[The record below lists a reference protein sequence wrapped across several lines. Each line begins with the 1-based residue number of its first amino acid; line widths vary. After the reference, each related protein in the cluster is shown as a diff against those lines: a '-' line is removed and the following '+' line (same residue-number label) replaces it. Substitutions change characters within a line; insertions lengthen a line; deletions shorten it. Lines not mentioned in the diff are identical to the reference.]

1 MVISEQI
8 IEVFDYLFE
17 KFGIAVDWSSENVIP
32 TIKMLCEKLTT
43 YEICTSI
50 VYAVFW
56 IAFCIALT
64 VVKNKMF
71 KKLTDKGF
79 FNGHDGEFNYLM
91 TSVLTYILLGSIYI
105 VTIIVLWNQTAD
117 VIQCA
122 VFPEMYIFEYIK
134 PMINV

>member
-17 KFGIAVDWSSENVIP
+17 KFGIAVDWSSENAIP

-56 IAFCIALT
+56 IAFCIAVT

-71 KKLTDKGF
+71 KKLTDSGF
-79 FNGHDGEFNYLM
+79 FDDADGFNYFT
-91 TSVLTYILLGSIYI
+91 TSLLTYIFLGSIYI
-105 VTIIVLWNQTAD
+105 ITIIVLLNQTAD

-122 VFPEMYIFEYIK
+122 VFPEMYIFEYIRH
-134 PMINV
+134 MINV

>member
-50 VYAVFW
+50 VYALFW
-56 IAFCIALT
+56 IACCIALT
-64 VVKNKMF
+64 IVKNKMF
-71 KKLTDKGF
+71 KKLTDSGF
-79 FNGHDGEFNYLM
+79 FDDADGFNYLM
-91 TSVLTYILLGSIYI
+91 TSVLTYLLLGSIYI
-105 VTIIVLWNQTAD
+105 ITVMVLWHQTAD
-117 VIQCA
+117 IIQCS
-122 VFPEMYIFEYIK
+122 VFPEMYIFEYIR

>member
-1 MVISEQI
+1 MVVSEQI

-32 TIKMLCEKLTT
+32 TIKILCEKLTT

-50 VYAVFW
+50 AYAVFW
-56 IAFCIALT
+56 IAFSIALT
-64 VVKNKMF
+64 VIKNKMF
-71 KKLTDKGF
+71 KKLTDIGF
-79 FNGHDGEFNYLM
+79 FDDSDGFNYVM
-91 TSVLTYILLGSIYI
+91 TSVLTYILLSAIYI
-105 VTIIVLWNQTAD
+105 ITIIVLWNQTAD

-122 VFPEMYIFEYIK
+122 VFPEMYIFEYIR

>member
-50 VYAVFW
+50 AYALFW
-56 IAFCIALT
+56 IACCIAAT
-64 VVKNKMF
+64 VFKNKMF
-71 KKLTDKGF
+71 KKITDSGF
-79 FNGHDGEFNYLM
+79 FDDADGFNYLM
-91 TSVLTYILLGSIYI
+91 TSVLTYIVLGSIYI

-122 VFPEMYIFEYIK
+122 VFPEMYIFEYIR